1 MKTKKEQRKRLRL
14 IQRGFIAP
22 PPVEQGEELEPDAE
36 IEDDPEE
43 FDRTEHERELM

>member
-1 MKTKKEQRKRLRL
+1 MKTKIEQRKRLRL
-14 IQRGFIAP
+14 LQRGFKAP
-22 PPVEQGEELEPDAE
+22 PPVEQGEEPEPDAE